1 MAAAYCETQFHG
13 LNQFGFPFNNLE
25 YKYGSYTNSP
35 PMNGAGS
42 VGQRWNSLSPEPHSG
57 TESTAS
63 TPFVKSEFPFDDDLF
78 GIDHVNKQHPMDMHC
93 SLPIQPLEYNPRFS
107 KDVDDNT
114 FVKNEIEENIR
125 NFNVNPEIAQDNG
138 LDTQQMDIYRD
149 LILRHLIQDISTT
162 CAKLGLPTDFYV
174 WTSEHGARWINEMC
188 QQFSLQPPRNCFVTG
203 RVLLG
208 MSQKDFEMFLP
219 EGGDTLHAQLQV
231 WKTAFES
238 YHPPVTVQSSGMTAA
253 DNNMQSKTN
262 WMANTNNQ
270 TNNMAAA
277 ENPNSFFNGNGGYS
291 NMTMGSFFQQ
301 GTVLPSPSNSDTSS
315 NGSSQDMNDDDL
327 DLHMNTPNCGLS
339 NFFHHPGYMNSP
351 IESMCNG
358 SEGDDDDRSYTR
370 HQGTVHLWQF
380 IRELLDQ
387 PKQYSACVRWVD
399 RDEGTFKIES
409 SLLLARYWGQ
419 RKNRSQ
425 MNYDKLSR
433 SLRQYYK
440 KGIIQKPEK
449 KQRLVYKFLP
459 PYNL

>member
-1 MAAAYCETQFHG
+1 MAAAYCETQPFHG
-13 LNQFGFPFNNLE
+13 LNQFGFSFNE
-25 YKYGSYTNSP
+25 YNYTHS
-35 PMNGAGS
+35 MNDS
-42 VGQRWNSLSPEPHSG
+42 VPVTQRWNSLSPEPHSG

-78 GIDHVNKQHPMDMHC
+78 GIDQINTHKQHPNNMDMQCH
-93 SLPIQPLEYNPRFS
+93 PIPSLEYNPRFT
-107 KDVDDNT
+107 KDAEDNSY
-114 FVKNEIEENIR
+114 VKNEIEENIL
-125 NFNVNPEIAQDNG
+125 NFNVNADIAQDNS

-174 WTSEHGARWINEMC
+174 WTAEHGARWINEMC
-188 QQFSLQPPRNCFVTG
+188 QQFNLQPPRNCFVTG
-203 RVLLG
+203 RVLLS
-208 MSQKDFEMFLP
+208 MSQKDFESFLP
-219 EGGDTLHAQLQV
+219 ERGDTLHAQLQV

-253 DNNMQSKTN
+253 DNGMQSKTN

-270 TNNMAAA
+270 TNNMAAV
-277 ENPNSFFNGNGGYS
+277 ENPNQSFFNGNGGYA
-291 NMTMGSFFQQ
+291 NMSMGGFFQQ

-315 NGSSQDMNDDDL
+315 NGSSQDMNDDDI
-327 DLHMNTPNCGLS
+327 DLHMSSQNCGMS

-351 IESMCNG
+351 MDSMCNG
-358 SEGDDDDRSYTR
+358 SEGDEDDRVYTR